1 MAKVRLEIPPWVA
14 HMLNEQHSDWLILEE
29 EVEEKAT
36 VVDLLSNLAFKYTNF
51 DKVVFN
57 PDIGE
62 VADQVIVVVND
73 NLLQDADITEVK
85 LKDGDSVMLLP
96 VFSGG

>member
-14 HMLNEQHSDWLILEE
+14 RMLNEQHVDSLILEREIE
-29 EVEEKAT
+29 EGTTLGE
-36 VVDLLSNLAFKYTNF
+36 LLSDLALKYHNF
-51 DKVVFN
+51 DKMVYN
-57 PDIGE
+57 PSLGH
-62 VADQVIVVVND
+62 VADQLVVVLND
-73 NLLQDADITEVK
+73 TALQDLNMTEVK